1 MPVGQIS
8 EDGYW
13 VWDGSNWTP
22 ITQQEDLLPEHEG
35 SVQSVPLNVKPQD
48 RVLEKTKEYKESNL
62 SNSQKYTIALVFVVL
77 LIGLMF
83 LLSEENSDY
92 GLEQTWYNSN
102 DEMDFD
108 SDGTYSTS
116 IGLSDNWEQKDGFL
130 YLNISNEKSPWKYLI
145 DSNYSDDYD
154 ILFLAPYPKDE
165 GDDYHTNP
173 DTQKCRIY
181 FSKQIT
187 NLPDIAEL
195 VKHTTP
201 TWCEPYVYLDLVDV
215 NSRHCSSNF
224 ASIEVN
230 NSSLNF
236 TYIEEIDRGDY
247 FFELCDFQRFEV
259 HLNIIGEDSYI
270 LKAGQNS
277 LYSPLYSE
285 VVIGFGYDLSHQC
298 DEQIEVVVKHI
309 GWEGTDDPKRLAE
322 YSDFYVC

>member
-1 MPVGQIS
+1 MANGQIS
-8 EDGYW
+8 DDGYW
-13 VWDGSNWTP
+13 VWDGSNWIP
-22 ITQQEDLLPEHEG
+22 RIQHEDLSPEYEDSIQSLP
-35 SVQSVPLNVKPQD
+35 
-48 RVLEKTKEYKESNL
+48 LESNLENQVSARAKEYKESNH
-62 SNSQKYTIALVFVVL
+62 SNSQKYTIGLVFVVL

-130 YLNISNEKSPWKYLI
+130 YLNISGEKSPWKYLI
-145 DSNYSDDYD
+145 DSNHSDDYD
-154 ILFLAPYPKDE
+154 ILFFAPYPKDE

-201 TWCEPYVYLDLVDV
+201 TWCEPYEYLDLVDMDY
-215 NSRHCSSNF
+215 RHCSSNF
-224 ASIEVN
+224 ASIVV
-230 NSSLNF
+230 NSSGLNF
-236 TYIEEIDRGDY
+236 TYIEGFDV
-247 FFELCDFQRFEV
+247 ELCDFQRYEV
-259 HLNIIGEDSYI
+259 HLNIVGGESHI
-270 LKAGQNS
+270 LKGGQNS
-277 LYSPLYSE
+277 LYSQLYSE
-285 VVIGFGYDLSHQC
+285 VVIGFGYELSIQC
-298 DEQIEVVVKHI
+298 DEQIEVVVKHVAL
-309 GWEGTDDPKRLAE
+309 GENRDPRVVAE
-322 YSDFYVC
+322 YSDIYVC